1 MEEFLPHL
9 LVRLFAADDGGEV
22 DIHVVLH
29 LAVGHLVGGDFQDR
43 DDGVAGGRAAAGREG
58 DDLTAA
64 GDHAGHGGDIVARR
78 VHDDRTVFRR
88 LFGLF
93 EDFDDGTRAPLADA
107 AEALLIEG
115 GEAARLVAWGR
126 LAGAAVLSG
135 RFQMFL
141 VFAADF
147 DDLVVDFR
155 GRGAAGDDMFPADPL
170 DGLTHHGGG
179 AEIDETVAQLT
190 DRRVGRN
197 AGSGVGTAALDAH
210 EEFGDVEEFLLLK
223 AGFRRH
229 VSGRA
234 GRLFDGLQCAAL
246 VLDTEGDD
254 RFGGHLLDLR
264 FEFLV
269 PDRLAAE
276 ADDDDAVD
284 VRVAG
289 KAGQDLL
296 AHLRVVRDVGA
307 AGVEDD
313 VDRAPHL
320 ARHDA
325 AGFGT
330 AGTTGQDEDVVPDA
344 GPAFRAAVAP
354 EFEPFVGLH
363 DREVGSLFP
372 GVFDQLTVVVSRDAV
387 DVFMGDP
394 VPGGDTRIRLSDEFS
409 VLDDFIAL
417 VDIDQRDLVAV
428 RNGVLCLDGF
438 DVVPV
443 TVGDGLAFRDF
454 PDAGHDVVSR
464 VH

>member
-1 MEEFLPHL
+1 MVDSDVGEAVSLRFGQLAIADVVDDVEEFLPHL

-170 DGLTHHGGG
+170 DGLS
-179 AEIDETVAQLT
+179 E
-190 DRRVGRN
+190 
-197 AGSGVGTAALDAH
+197 
-210 EEFGDVEEFLLLK
+210 
-223 AGFRRH
+223 
-229 VSGRA
+229 
-234 GRLFDGLQCAAL
+234 
-246 VLDTEGDD
+246 
-254 RFGGHLLDLR
+254 
-264 FEFLV
+264 
-269 PDRLAAE
+269 P
-276 ADDDDAVD
+276 
-284 VRVAG
+284 
-289 KAGQDLL
+289 
-296 AHLRVVRDVGA
+296 
-307 AGVEDD
+307 
-313 VDRAPHL
+313 PHSMPMKSSEMSKSS
-320 ARHDA
+320 
-325 AGFGT
+325 F
-330 AGTTGQDEDVVPDA
+330 
-344 GPAFRAAVAP
+344 
-354 EFEPFVGLH
+354 
-363 DREVGSLFP
+363 
-372 GVFDQLTVVVSRDAV
+372 
-387 DVFMGDP
+387 
-394 VPGGDTRIRLSDEFS
+394 
-409 VLDDFIAL
+409 
-417 VDIDQRDLVAV
+417 
-428 RNGVLCLDGF
+428 C
-438 DVVPV
+438 
-443 TVGDGLAFRDF
+443 
-454 PDAGHDVVSR
+454 
-464 VH
+464 